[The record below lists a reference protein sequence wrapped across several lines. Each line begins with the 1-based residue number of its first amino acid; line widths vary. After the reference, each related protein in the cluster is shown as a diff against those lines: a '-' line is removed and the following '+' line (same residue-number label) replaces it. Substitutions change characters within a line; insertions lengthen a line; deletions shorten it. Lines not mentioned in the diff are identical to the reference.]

1 MRTTLTIDDDVLAAA
16 RQRADADGTSLGQAL
31 SAIARDALT
40 TSQHQ
45 ARTRNGITLLPTSA
59 SATRSTLE
67 EVNALRDEIT

>member
-1 MRTTLTIDDDVLAAA
+1 MRTTLTIDDDILAAA

-40 TSQHQ
+40 TPQQH
-45 ARTRNGITLLPTSA
+45 ARTRNGITLLPTSS

-67 EVNALRDEIT
+67 EVNALRDEAP